1 MVRVAK
7 EGDNE
12 TERMSGSWD
21 YRSGIT
27 GPTEK
32 SPPVLVAGLLPAAHK
47 CSRSASYQCAI
58 GEIGRYDGNGCPA
71 CGRMRPPRLT
81 RAEAAPTIDPCPGS
95 IGSAHPA
102 FVSVLHCS

>member
-1 MVRVAK
+1 MARVAK

-12 TERMSGSWD
+12 SERMSRAWD
-21 YRSGIT
+21 YRPGIT
-27 GPTEK
+27 DPTEK
-32 SPPVLVAGLLPAAHK
+32 SPRVPVARLLPAAHK

-71 CGRMRPPRLT
+71 CGRTRPPRLT

-95 IGSAHPA
+95 SGSAHPA
-102 FVSVLHCS
+102 FVSVLHRS